1 MVSYVNAP
9 FVEVDGSPDGD
20 NRFGDMSRNSVD
32 SNINGRY
39 GELSLD
45 PTVNSGYTDG
55 YGMTKSLGDWRQSFN
70 LLRISDTM
78 VRAIPMSGGEELLL
92 RRV

>member
-1 MVSYVNAP
+1 
-9 FVEVDGSPDGD
+9 
-20 NRFGDMSRNSVD
+20 MSRNSVD

-55 YGMTKSLGDWRQSFN
+55 YGSTKSLGDWRQSYN

>member
-1 MVSYVNAP
+1 M
-9 FVEVDGSPDGD
+9 
-20 NRFGDMSRNSVD
+20 D

-55 YGMTKSLGDWRQSFN
+55 YGKTASLGEWRQGFN

-78 VRAIPMSGGEELLL
+78 VRGIPFSGGEEVML